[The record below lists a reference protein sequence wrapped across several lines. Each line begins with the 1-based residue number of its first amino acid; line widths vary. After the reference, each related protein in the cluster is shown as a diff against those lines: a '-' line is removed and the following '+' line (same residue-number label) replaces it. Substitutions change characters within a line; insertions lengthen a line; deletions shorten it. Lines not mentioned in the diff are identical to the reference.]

1 MTRVLALTKYGRAGP
16 SSRVRTYQFLP
27 QFERAGLQVTVLP
40 LQGDDYIERLYSQGS
55 RDPLAAL
62 RAYAGRAA
70 TLLNPP
76 PHDVVWVEKELFP
89 YLPTFAEGL
98 LSAKLG
104 PMVVDYDDAIF
115 HNYDL
120 HRLGAVRTLLGRKID
135 AVMRRA
141 QVVVAGND
149 YLKARALKAG
159 ARRVEVLPSVV
170 DVPSYR
176 HPRPQGR
183 TPPVIGWMGTPSTAH
198 NLQLIAGPLAAMQA
212 RHGAAVRVVARGQIP
227 IDGVS
232 VDCVDWAEDR
242 QAADLAGFDIGVM
255 PLFGTPFD
263 QGKCGYKIVQYMAA
277 GLPVV
282 ASAVSANRDI
292 VEPGVTGFL
301 ADTDAEWTQALET
314 LIADRALRE
323 RMGRAGYERALAH
336 YSTEAV
342 GERLTRLLKDVA
354 RR

>member
-62 RAYAGRAA
+62 KAYAGRAA

-89 YLPTFAEGL
+89 YLPALAEGL
-98 LSAKLG
+98 LSARLG

-120 HRLGAVRTLLGRKID
+120 HRRGAVRMLLGRKID

-141 QVVVAGND
+141 ALVVAGND

-170 DVPSYR
+170 DVPTYH
-176 HPRPQGR
+176 HPREQR
-183 TPPVIGWMGTPSTAH
+183 STPVIGWMGTPSTAH
-198 NLQLIAGPLAAMQA
+198 NLGLIAAPLAAMQA
-212 RHGAAVRVVARGQIP
+212 RHGAVVRVVARGQIP
-227 IDGVS
+227 IEGVQ

-242 QAADLAGFDIGVM
+242 QAQDLAGCDIGVM

-263 QGKCGYKIVQYMAA
+263 HGKCGYKIVQYMAA

-292 VEPGVTGFL
+292 VEHGVSGFL
-301 ADTDAEWTQALET
+301 ADTDAEWEQALET
-314 LIADRALRE
+314 LIADPALRE
-323 RMGRAGYERALAH
+323 RMGKAGYERALAR

-342 GERLTRLLKDVA
+342 GERLTQLLKEVA
-354 RR
+354 R